1 MIEQNHRTMKIYH
14 SCYEIKISG
23 YLLLD
28 YEMQKIIFKI
38 AVLVQISFQDFIV
51 ILLLFNLF
59 NEILCGFGII
69 CV

>member
-1 MIEQNHRTMKIYH
+1 MIEQDHQTMKRYH
-14 SCYEIKISG
+14 SCYEKNISS

-28 YEMQKIIFKI
+28 YEMQKIVFTI
-38 AVLVQISFQDFIV
+38 AVLVQILFQDFIV

-69 CV
+69 YV